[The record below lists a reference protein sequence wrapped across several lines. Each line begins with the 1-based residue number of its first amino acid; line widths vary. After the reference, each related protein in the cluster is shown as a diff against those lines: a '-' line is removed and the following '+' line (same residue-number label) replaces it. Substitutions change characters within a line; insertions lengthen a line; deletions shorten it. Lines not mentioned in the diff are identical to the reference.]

1 MMQWTTLFRKEV
13 LENWRNYKW
22 IWVPLVIILLSIMD
36 PITTYYMPQ
45 ILDAAGGMPE
55 GAVFEMPTPSP
66 SEAIMM
72 SLGQINSL
80 GILVIALISMG
91 TIAGERKSGVT
102 ELILVKPIAYRNY
115 ILAKWFALIVLI
127 WLSLSAGL
135 LMSWYYINIL
145 FGDFAFT
152 TLLEVIFFYG
162 LWLTLVGTISIFYNA
177 LFKSPGAVAALSLVT
192 IIMLSVITSTFSHIL
207 TWSPSQLPSHIQD
220 TMISGSVSTDLL
232 GTALVTIVITI
243 IMLIS
248 SIYIFKT
255 KELAE

>member
-1 MMQWTTLFRKEV
+1 
-13 LENWRNYKW
+13 
-22 IWVPLVIILLSIMD
+22 
-36 PITTYYMPQ
+36 
-45 ILDAAGGMPE
+45 
-55 GAVFEMPTPSP
+55 
-66 SEAIMM
+66 
-72 SLGQINSL
+72 
-80 GILVIALISMG
+80 MG

-192 IIMLSVITSTFSHIL
+192 IIVLSVITSTFSHIL

>member
-1 MMQWTTLFRKEV
+1 
-13 LENWRNYKW
+13 
-22 IWVPLVIILLSIMD
+22 
-36 PITTYYMPQ
+36 
-45 ILDAAGGMPE
+45 

-177 LFKSPGAVAALSLVT
+177 LFNSLGTVATFYLWP
-192 IIMLSVITSTFSHIL
+192 IIMF
-207 TWSPSQLPSHIQD
+207 
-220 TMISGSVSTDLL
+220 
-232 GTALVTIVITI
+232 
-243 IMLIS
+243 
-248 SIYIFKT
+248 
-255 KELAE
+255 